1 MNVLVQTQ
9 MEALAQEVHAF
20 TVRHKKPLMLI
31 AFTMALL
38 MVAGLAMATSTD
50 TWANA
55 GYDFVLA
62 AAKGKFARSIC
73 VVGGLVGLM
82 MGAGSGKPILALTG
96 VVLAAFGFLAPTL
109 IDAVFGG
116 ALI

>member
-1 MNVLVQTQ
+1 MNI
-9 MEALAQEVHAF
+9 LAQTYMDALMAEVSAF
-20 TVRHKKPLMLI
+20 TQRNKKVLM
-31 AFTMALL
+31 MALVATICL

-50 TWANA
+50 AWANA

-73 VVGGLVGLM
+73 IVGGLVGLM